1 MASLLNLTLQEVG
14 TLERDL
20 PSRRAISRLDETRLY
35 SRVSRPEGSMGFP
48 SGIKRDSLI
57 SLWTETKDITF
68 GSSLSV
74 SSFLLKIYFPIKII
88 STNSCGETETG
99 TMQRY
104 KYFLFIQ
111 IKINVQFKKYIF
123 LWQLFLIT
131 IKRCLNFYYNYNSWI
146 FIIFLL

>member
-1 MASLLNLTLQEVG
+1 
-14 TLERDL
+14 
-20 PSRRAISRLDETRLY
+20 
-35 SRVSRPEGSMGFP
+35 MGFP

-123 LWQLFLIT
+123 L
-131 IKRCLNFYYNYNSWI
+131 
-146 FIIFLL
+146 